1 MTVHRS
7 VTLSTIA
14 TALVLM
20 TGAAS
25 SQQTGTPP
33 ADPTGQWL
41 VAKRVATIRIVNCN
55 GEYWG
60 VVAWE
65 KTPGVDSKN
74 PDPAKRARPTLGMPV
89 LLGMKPSKPGE
100 WSGDIYNSND
110 GKTYSASIIL
120 RSPNVLQ
127 VKGCV
132 LGFLCGGEDWTRA
145 EEPAAATAPSRA
157 EAPAK
162 STAPS
167 RADKSASK
175 SAAPA
180 PDGDEQVC
188 QSLGLAAPAGL
199 PGSTHERRLK

>member
-1 MTVHRS
+1 MT
-7 VTLSTIA
+7 I
-14 TALVLM
+14 
-20 TGAAS
+20 GAALAVTGS
-25 SQQTGTPP
+25 ALGQQQPVPALADATGK
-33 ADPTGQWL
+33 WL
-41 VAKRVATIRIVNCN
+41 VAKRIAMIRIVNCN

-65 KTPGVDSKN
+65 QTPGVDAKN
-74 PDPAKRARPTLGMPV
+74 PDPAKRGRPTLGIPV

-120 RSPNVLQ
+120 RNPNVLQ

-145 EEPAAATAPSRA
+145 EEPATNGAAPSRA
-157 EAPAK
+157 QAPANK
-162 STAPS
+162 TAPAGRGDAS
-167 RADKSASK
+167 ANKSS
-175 SAAPA
+175 APA
-180 PDGDEQVC
+180 PDSDELIC

-199 PGSTHERRLK
+199 PGGAHERRLK